1 MAFQGCNRTPTD
13 SKWFFLFF
21 APDDSEL
28 LFNVAEAGEN
38 RTCQPSWRRGEK
50 SGSLTEISSSGDREC
65 LHKTSW
71 KFA

>member
-38 RTCQPSWRRGEK
+38 RTSALMAEGGEV
-50 SGSLTEISSSGDREC
+50 GIA
-65 LHKTSW
+65 H
-71 KFA
+71 